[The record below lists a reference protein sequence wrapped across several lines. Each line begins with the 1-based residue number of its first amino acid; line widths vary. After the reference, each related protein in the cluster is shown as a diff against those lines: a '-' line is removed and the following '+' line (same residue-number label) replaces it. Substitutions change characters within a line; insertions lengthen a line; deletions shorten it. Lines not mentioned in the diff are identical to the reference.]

1 MLRRTS
7 AIIFLLTVSVAANGV
22 RPRAAAQKSAHQ
34 FLPVTTK
41 SKTARVRFE
50 SAMKNLEYMRRDR
63 ALADLRQAVTADP
76 EFAQGHILIAH
87 LSHDP
92 VEQAAARTRAKNLA
106 SKASHGEQLLIT
118 WLAGVQ
124 DGDYLPA
131 IAAMNDVLT
140 IFPRDQRLQ
149 FLAGRWL
156 VERERYPQ
164 AIVLL
169 EKAVSLAPD
178 YPAAINELG
187 YAYAFSGDFQKGFAQ
202 MERYIALEPNQP
214 NPHDSY
220 GELLRLA
227 GKFDEALA
235 QYRLSIKIDSNFG
248 SELGV
253 ADTYAVMGNEAAA
266 REEYE
271 RAIVF
276 ASDESDKL
284 EYQLQSAITWVR
296 ENNLKEANRALRS
309 VAKQAHS
316 AGLSA
321 WEAEA
326 YLRLGLSEPEPRSG
340 MKFLGLAET
349 ALREPYLI
357 SESDRQDETAR
368 ILWARALRAAQA
380 EDTGAADEAVA
391 KLQDLSD
398 HTRSKVVERCYH
410 AAAGIVLEAKG
421 KHAEAAEHL
430 QEDTNNPFS
439 MRLLWQ
445 IYRGNGHQAEA
456 GEIAGRL
463 ARLNVP
469 TVEQALVVPAFR
481 TALISQANTQP

>member
-7 AIIFLLTVSVAANGV
+7 AIIFLLSVLVAANAV
-22 RPRAAAQKSAHQ
+22 PRRAVSKTAHQ
-34 FLPVTTK
+34 FLPITSK
-41 SKTARVRFE
+41 SKAARVKFE
-50 SAMKNLEYMRRDR
+50 SAMKNLEYMRRDQ
-63 ALADLRQAVTADP
+63 ALTDLRQSVALDSD
-76 EFAQGHILIAH
+76 FAQGHILIAH

-92 VEQAAARTRAKNLA
+92 VEQAASRTKAKSLA
-106 SKASHGEQLLIT
+106 PKASHGEQLLIT
-118 WLAGVQ
+118 WLSGVQ
-124 DGDYLPA
+124 EGDYLPA
-131 IAAMNDVLT
+131 IAAMNDLLT
-140 IFPRDQRLQ
+140 IYPRDQRLQ

-156 VERERYPQ
+156 LERERYSQ

-187 YAYAFSGDFQKGFAQ
+187 YAYAFTGDFQKGFAQ

-235 QYRLSIKIDSNFG
+235 QYRLSIQIDPDFG
-248 SELGV
+248 SEVGV
-253 ADTYAVMGNEAAA
+253 ADTYALMGNEAAA

-276 ASDESDKL
+276 ATDASDKL
-284 EYQLQSAITWVR
+284 EYQLQSAVTWIR
-296 ENNLKEANRALRS
+296 ENNLKESSRALRS

-316 AGLSA
+316 AGLSM

-326 YLRLGLSEPEPRSG
+326 YLMLGLSEPDSRSG
-340 MKFLGLAET
+340 MKFLGQAEG
-349 ALREPYLI
+349 ALRQPYLI
-357 SESDRQDETAR
+357 SESDRQDELAR
-368 ILWARALRAAQA
+368 ILWARALRAVQA
-380 EDTGAADEAVA
+380 ADAGDADEALA
-391 KLQDLSD
+391 KLQDLSE
-398 HTRSKVVERCYH
+398 HTRSQLVERCYH
-410 AAAGIVLEAKG
+410 AAFGILLEAKG
-421 KHAEAAEHL
+421 KHSEAAEHL
-430 QEDTNNPFS
+430 QEDADNPYS

-445 IYRGNGHQAEA
+445 IYRNDGRPAEA
-456 GEIAGRL
+456 GEIAGKL